1 MNVLMI
7 SPLTPESGSA
17 IQFWSMCRELGKL
30 GHNVYFLERALF
42 RNQKKTGRNVRYFR
56 TIDVF
61 PFLPLNILLSLIFNV
76 IVSIF
81 IKADIVFVLKPL
93 PNSCIPAIMKK
104 LFGAKIILDI
114 DDLDYEFYKNRLLK
128 KIAYSFFRYFP
139 KQFHKVTFCSKEL
152 KKHTVKTLGLSED
165 NIIFLPQ
172 GIDYDIFQIAGDN
185 QNLRE
190 QFHLGKCKILVYLA
204 SLGITNSL
212 VKVLEILK
220 LVSRKT
226 NQTKLLVI
234 GGGNHLKQFMQITA
248 ELEIEDKVIFTGFVE
263 HKAVPQYLRLADMAI
278 NYMEINKANKF
289 RVPIKSREYLAAGLP
304 IVSNLTGDDPDI
316 ADYIYQCNSQKDFAD
331 TIIDILDGEGDNRH
345 LNGKRFVEKN
355 YDWQHIIKKLNI
367 TLNSMI
373 RKE

>member
-1 MNVLMI
+1 MI
-7 SPLTPESGSA
+7 SPLTPESGSSV
-17 IQFWSMCRELGKL
+17 QFWSICRELGNL
-30 GHNVYFLERALF
+30 GHNVYYLERALLK
-42 RNQKKTGRNVRYFR
+42 NQKKTAKNIRYFR
-56 TIDVF
+56 SIDF
-61 PFLPLNILLSLIFNV
+61 CPFLSLNILFSLFFNV
-76 IVSIF
+76 IISIF

-93 PNSCIPAIMKK
+93 PNACIPAILKK
-104 LFGAKIILDI
+104 LSGAKIILDI

-190 QFHLGKCKILVYLA
+190 QFHLGKCRILVYLA

-212 VKVLEILK
+212 VKVLEIFK

-234 GGGNHLKQFMQITA
+234 GGGKHLEQFMQITA

-331 TIIDILDGEGDNRH
+331 TIIDILDGEGDDRNSR
-345 LNGKRFVEKN
+345 GKRFVEKN
-355 YDWQHIIKKLNI
+355 YDWQHIVRNLEKHFSQLLVQKN
-367 TLNSMI
+367 
-373 RKE
+373 

>member
-1 MNVLMI
+1 MNILMI
-7 SPLTPESGSA
+7 SPLTPESGSSV
-17 IQFWSMCRELGKL
+17 QFWSICRELGNL
-30 GHNVYFLERALF
+30 GHNVYYLERALLK
-42 RNQKKTGRNVRYFR
+42 NQKKTAKNIRYFR
-56 TIDVF
+56 SIDF
-61 PFLPLNILLSLIFNV
+61 CPFLPLNILFSLFFNV
-76 IVSIF
+76 IISIF

-93 PNSCIPAIMKK
+93 PNSCFPALIKK
-104 LFGAKIILDI
+104 LFGAKIIIDI
-114 DDLDYEFYKNRLLK
+114 DDLDYEFYSNGLLK
-128 KIAYSFFRYFP
+128 KIMRFFFGFFP
-139 KQFHKVTFCSKEL
+139 KHFHKITFCSKEM

-165 NIIFLPQ
+165 NTIFLPQ

-190 QFHLGKCKILVYLA
+190 QFHLGKYKILVYLA

-212 VKVLEILK
+212 VKVLEIFK

-234 GGGNHLKQFMQITA
+234 GGGNHLEQFMQIAA

-331 TIIDILDGEGDNRH
+331 TIIDILDGEGDDRNSR
-345 LNGKRFVEKN
+345 GKRFVEKN
-355 YDWQHIIKKLNI
+355 YDWQHIIKNFNI

-373 RKE
+373 RKK